1 MDSSDSKVAPS
12 KSQQRASELS
22 RNVQYAVCLNQ
33 NQNRNVHTSDETP
46 NFCPSSKMCFFIFL
60 PHPFDK
66 VRDVVL
72 IKISLD
78 IVLCPFGHG
87 RHTAFAAADDTDLQG
102 WKEIPQLCRKLH
114 LWRAGRAGRWPFL
127 AILGHCWP
135 LLAIGP

>member
-1 MDSSDSKVAPS
+1 MDSSGDAM
-12 KSQQRASELS
+12 S

-33 NQNRNVHTSDETP
+33 NQNRNIHTSDETP
-46 NFCPSSKMCFFIFL
+46 NYSLLPRCEDVFFISSQ
-60 PHPFDK
+60 PFDK
-66 VRDVVL
+66 FRDVVL

-102 WKEIPQLCRKLH
+102 WKEIPQLCRELH

-127 AILGHCWP
+127 AIVGHCWP
-135 LLAIGP
+135 LLAIVGHRAIGISMNQI